1 MSWTVV
7 EVDGN
12 GVRETRRGGTL
23 AGEQPAE
30 AELKPRMVTSRM
42 VTWRRCVRPAGMW
55 FSSGEIPEGWVA
67 LEAQTLPDETVKQ
80 LPEGEEP

>member
-1 MSWTVV
+1 MSWTVI
-7 EVDGN
+7 EADGN

-30 AELKPRMVTSRM
+30 TKPKPKM
-42 VTWRRCVRPAGMW
+42 VTWRRCVSASRGIWFPSGKIPLGM
-55 FSSGEIPEGWVA
+55 VA
-67 LEAQTLPDETVKQ
+67 LEAQTEPLETIKQ